1 MADATDLIP
10 IPPPPPPPRVHPVRQ
25 RLIDDMALR
34 GFSVGTQRNYTR
46 YIRTCIAFTGKPPAD
61 LTVDDARD
69 YLLHLQRNGVGVSSI
84 NQCSVALRFFLRVTL
99 AKPFGVERVP
109 VISEAK
115 RIPTVLTPEEVAR
128 LIAAAPGLKYRA
140 ALSVAYGA
148 GLRAAE
154 VVQLKVHDIDA
165 AQMAIRVEQGKGSKD
180 RFAKLSPAL
189 LTLLRDWW
197 RTCRSPVWLFPS
209 PCGVMRHI
217 TPRQF
222 SRSCVAAARQARID
236 KHVTLHTLRH
246 SFATHLL
253 EAGVDI
259 RVIQVMLGHA
269 KLETT
274 AIYTRVS
281 PKMIESVESPFDRL
295 VIGPPGDGPPPA

>member
-25 RLIDDMALR
+25 RLMDDMALR
-34 GFSVGTQRNYTR
+34 GFSHATQQNYTR
-46 YIRTCIAFTGKPPAD
+46 YIRRCIAHTGKSPAA
-61 LTVDDARD
+61 LTVDDAREF
-69 YLLHLQRNGVGVSSI
+69 LLHLQRNGASVSSL
-84 NQCSVALRFFLRVTL
+84 NQCSVAMRFFLRVTL
-99 AKPFGVERVP
+99 AKPFGLDRVP
-109 VISEAK
+109 VIAEAT
-115 RIPTVLTPEEVAR
+115 RVPVVLTQDEVAR
-128 LIAAAPGLKYRA
+128 LLAAAPGFKYRA

-154 VVQLKVHDIDA
+154 VVQLKVSDIDA
-165 AQMAIRVEQGKGSKD
+165 AQMAIRVEQGKGAKD

-189 LTLLRDWW
+189 LTLLREWW
-197 RTCRSPVWLFPS
+197 LTCRSPVWLFPS
-209 PCGVMRHI
+209 RTGVLRHI

-222 SRSCVAAARQARID
+222 SRGCMAAAQAAKIGKR
-236 KHVTLHTLRH
+236 VTLHTLRH

-259 RVIQVMLGHA
+259 RVIQVMLGHS

-281 PKMIESVESPFDRL
+281 AKMIEAVDSPFDSLPRGSL
-295 VIGPPGDGPPPA
+295 GDGAAPA